1 MFKVSLVPALPAA
14 LLAALAAPLLAVQPV
29 AALGSDADLS
39 VTQLAAQ
46 LRHDDANVITAMDQ
60 ISRLQQAQSSNLVV
74 RLDQPL
80 QLGHMQ
86 LAFRIAARQE
96 QTDIYLLAGEPVTE
110 RAVEAVLPDALAA
123 QVRDAAGALR
133 AIWRLAEVDDITN
146 IHPHFVRD
154 YTKSLPIPNLVG
166 LYQNAAGHYGMNWS
180 YLAAINY
187 VETDFG
193 RVLGPSVTG
202 AEGPMQFEPA
212 TWSEYG
218 SGSIMSPNDAISA
231 AAKYLKANGAPGQ
244 MAQAVYAYNPTWD
257 YVEGV
262 SRYAA
267 VIRRDPSWYARLY
280 FWSTA
285 ERGDATLSVP
295 LG

>member
-1 MFKVSLVPALPAA
+1 MLKVSLLPALAAAFLAPA
-14 LLAALAAPLLAVQPV
+14 LLAQPV
-29 AALGSDADLS
+29 AALSPDAEPS
-39 VTQLAAQ
+39 PAQLAAQ
-46 LRHDDANVITAMDQ
+46 LQHDDGDVSATATEIAQ
-60 ISRLQQAQSSNLVV
+60 LQQSQPAGLVAS
-74 RLDQPL
+74 LDQPL
-80 QLGHMQ
+80 RLERLQS
-86 LAFRIAARQE
+86 AFRASVRAE
-96 QTDIYLLAGEPVTE
+96 QTDIYLLAGEPATE
-110 RAVEAVLPDALAA
+110 REVEARVSPELGA
-123 QVRDAAGALR
+123 QVRDTAGALR
-133 AIWRLAEVDDITN
+133 AIWRLAQVDDITG

-154 YTKSLPIPNLVG
+154 YNASLPIGNLIS
-166 LYQNAAGHYGMNWS
+166 LYQGAAGRYGMDWA

-212 TWSEYG
+212 TWNEYG
-218 SGSIMSPNDAISA
+218 SGSVMSPTDAIDA
-231 AAKYLKANGAPGQ
+231 AAKYLNANGAPGS

-267 VIRRDPSWYARLY
+267 VIRRDPSWYSRLY
-280 FWSTA
+280 YWSTA
-285 ERGDATLSVP
+285 EPGDPTLSVP

>member
-1 MFKVSLVPALPAA
+1 VFKVSLVPAMAAAVLAPA
-14 LLAALAAPLLAVQPV
+14 LLSQPV
-29 AALGSDADLS
+29 AALSPDVSPTVA
-39 VTQLAAQ
+39 QLAAQ
-46 LRHDDANVITAMDQ
+46 LQHDDQDVNTAAAAVAQ
-60 ISRLQQAQSSNLVV
+60 LQQAQPGSLVV

-80 QLGHMQ
+80 QLTRMQ
-86 LAFRIAARQE
+86 GAFRASVRAE
-96 QTDIYLLAGEPVTE
+96 QTDIYLLAGEPADE
-110 RAVEAVLPDALAA
+110 RSVEALLPPALAA

-133 AIWRLAEVDDITN
+133 AIWRLAEVDDITD

-154 YTKSLPIPNLVG
+154 YSASLPVPNLIG
-166 LYQNAAGHYGMNWS
+166 LYQGAAQRYGMDWT

-212 TWSEYG
+212 TWAEYG
-218 SGSIMSPNDAISA
+218 AGSVMSPNDAINA
-231 AAKYLKANGAPGQ
+231 AAKYLNASGAPGQ
-244 MAQAVYAYNPTWD
+244 MAQAIYSYNNTWD

-267 VIRRDPSWYARLY
+267 LIRRDPSWYSRLY
-280 FWSTA
+280 YWSTA
-285 ERGDATLSVP
+285 EPGEPTLSVP

>member
-1 MFKVSLVPALPAA
+1 VFKVALVPALAAA
-14 LLAALAAPLLAVQPV
+14 LLAPLVAAHPA

-39 VTQLAAQ
+39 VSQLAAQ
-46 LRHDDANVITAMDQ
+46 LKHDDTDAATALDA
-60 ISRLQQAQSSNLVV
+60 INALQQPAGGDLVV

-80 QLGHMQ
+80 RLQHQQ
-86 LAFRIAARQE
+86 LAFRIAARSE
-96 QTDIYLLAGEPVTE
+96 QTDIYLLAGDPATE
-110 RAVEAVLPDALAA
+110 RAVEAELPDALAA

-154 YTKSLPIPNLVG
+154 YKASLPVPSLVG
-166 LYQNAAGHYGMNWS
+166 FYQQAAGHYGMDWT

-212 TWSEYG
+212 TWTEYG
-218 SGSIMSPNDAISA
+218 TGSVMNPSDAIA
-231 AAKYLKANGAPGQ
+231 AAARYLNSNGAPGQ
-244 MAQAVYAYNPTWD
+244 MAQAIYAYNPTWD

-267 VIRRDPSWYARLY
+267 VIRRDPSWYQRLY
-280 FWSTA
+280 YWSTA
-285 ERGDATLSVP
+285 EPGQPTLNVP